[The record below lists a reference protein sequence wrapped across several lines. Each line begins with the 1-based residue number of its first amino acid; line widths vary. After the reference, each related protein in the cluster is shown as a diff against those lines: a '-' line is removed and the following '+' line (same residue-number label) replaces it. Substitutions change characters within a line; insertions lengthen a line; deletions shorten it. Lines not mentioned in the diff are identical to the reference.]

1 MTDSRTSSELLAE
14 LAKAPNDEKL
24 REATARAQRVDGDQ
38 VGSMKTLSERLINV
52 TAHAKGSPL
61 PSLHRKVLKIDQPRA
76 EMDGE
81 VFVRDFVCAQGR
93 VLFFWLPES
102 LTESAEEVRLSV
114 RKALTKKLQ
123 SSDRKSGRKT
133 QSDTDEESDNE

>member
-1 MTDSRTSSELLAE
+1 MNESRSSSELLAE

-24 REATARAQRVDGDQ
+24 REATARAQLLDGDHA
-38 VGSMKTLSERLINV
+38 GSMKTLAERLINV

-61 PSLHRKVLKIDQPRA
+61 PSLHRKVLKIDHPRA

-102 LTESAEEVRLSV
+102 LTESAEEVRRSV
-114 RKALTKKLQ
+114 RKALTLKLQ
-123 SSDRKSGRKT
+123 NSDRKSGRKP
-133 QSDTDEESDNE
+133 QSDTNEESADE